1 MIPISSVLLRLGRL
15 ALLALALAAGPAAA
29 DTVEHKLSNGL
40 KVIVKEDHRSPVVVS
55 QIWYRAGS
63 VDEVNGTTGVA
74 HVLEHMMFKGTQ
86 KVPAGEFSK
95 IIATAGGRDNAFTSR
110 DYTAY
115 FQQLEKSRLHISFEL
130 ESDRMQNLLLS
141 AEEFAKEIKVVMEE
155 RRWRTDD
162 EPRSLVHEEMMAT
175 AFQVHPY
182 RNPIIGWM
190 TDLESMTAH
199 DARHWYESWYAPNN
213 AVLVVV
219 GDVNPK
225 DVIAM
230 AEKHFGKIK
239 PRTLPPRKP
248 QTEPPQEGIKR
259 LSVKAPGEL
268 PYLSM
273 GWHVPSIRDAEKDW
287 EPYALEVLAG
297 VLDGDSSARLNKNL
311 VREKRIAQSAD
322 ASYDSTAR
330 GPNVMFNLSGTPS
343 EGKTV
348 AELEAA
354 LRGEVDKLVKEGV
367 TEDELNRVKAQV
379 TSSQVYQRDSMFY
392 QAMLIGEFEMVG
404 LSYKDIDLVVK
415 KIQGV
420 TAGQVQEV
428 AKKYLKDDN
437 LTVAV
442 LDPQP
447 IDTRKPALP
456 PKGMRHGN

>member
-1 MIPISSVLLRLGRL
+1 MIPVTTVLTRLGG
-15 ALLALALAAGPAAA
+15 AAVLALAIFAPPAGANPY
-29 DTVEHKLSNGL
+29 EQKLSNGL
-40 KVIVKEDHRSPVVVS
+40 RVIVKEDHRSPVVVS

-63 VDEVNGTTGVA
+63 IDEVNGTTGVA

-95 IIATAGGRDNAFTSR
+95 VIAAAGGRDNAFTSQ

-115 FQQLEKSRLHISFEL
+115 FQQLEKSRLPISFEL
-130 ESDRMQNLLLS
+130 EADRMQNLALS

-162 EPRSLVHEEMMAT
+162 EPKSVVHEEMMAT

-190 TDLESMTAH
+190 TDLESMTAN

-219 GDVNPK
+219 GDVNAK
-225 DVIAM
+225 DVFAL
-230 AEKHFGKIK
+230 AEKYFGRIK

-259 LSVKAPGEL
+259 LMVKAPGEL
-268 PYLSM
+268 PYIAM
-273 GWHVPSIRDAEKDW
+273 GWHTPVVRDAEKDW
-287 EPYALEVLAG
+287 EPYALEVLTG
-297 VLDGDSSARLNKNL
+297 VLDGDASARLNRSL

-322 ASYDSTAR
+322 ASYDATAR
-330 GPNVMFNLSGTPS
+330 GGSVMFYVSGTPAA
-343 EGKTV
+343 GKTA

-354 LRGEVDKLVKEGV
+354 LRGELDKVMKEGV
-367 TEDELNRVKAQV
+367 TEEELNRVKAQV
-379 TSSQVYQRDSMFY
+379 TAAQVYQRDSMFY

-404 LSYKDIDLVVK
+404 LSYKDIDLFVK

-420 TAGQVQEV
+420 TAAQVQEV

-447 IDTRKPALP
+447 LENKAPAMP
-456 PKGMRHGN
+456 PKGMRHAN